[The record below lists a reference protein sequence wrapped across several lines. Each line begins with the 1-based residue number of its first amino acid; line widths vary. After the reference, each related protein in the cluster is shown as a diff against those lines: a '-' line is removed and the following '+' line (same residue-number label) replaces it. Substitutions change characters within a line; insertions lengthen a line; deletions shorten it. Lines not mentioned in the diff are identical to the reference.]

1 MGSIPIYADILN
13 ISKYDFPIINCSL
26 IPICCTLVKEFHHK
40 CDDNNIITHVEF
52 TPPRTILGDS
62 EEISGPLIAVVSG
75 IVSSTLSFG

>member
-26 IPICCTLVKEFHHK
+26 IPMYCTLIKRVHHK
-40 CDDNNIITHVEF
+40 CDDNIITHVEF